1 MTRVVIE
8 FGHVL
13 GIDIYRAEKI
23 GFDIEM
29 LDKFIIVVFTSAIQL
44 NRSKAMWVIA
54 TIRLE
59 LLSMIESN
67 GLSGL
72 FGIYLYLIAL
82 ANMRWTFNFLI
93 IFFVNIQCCRYFKIL
108 VIIC

>member
-1 MTRVVIE
+1 M
-8 FGHVL
+8 GHVF

-23 GFDIEM
+23 GFDIEV
-29 LDKFIIVVFTSAIQL
+29 LDKIIVVVFTSAIQL
-44 NRSKAMWVIA
+44 NWSKSMWVIA
-54 TIRLE
+54 AIRLK

-72 FGIYLYLIAL
+72 FGVYLYLIAL

-93 IFFVNIQCCRYFKIL
+93 IFFVGI
-108 VIIC
+108 